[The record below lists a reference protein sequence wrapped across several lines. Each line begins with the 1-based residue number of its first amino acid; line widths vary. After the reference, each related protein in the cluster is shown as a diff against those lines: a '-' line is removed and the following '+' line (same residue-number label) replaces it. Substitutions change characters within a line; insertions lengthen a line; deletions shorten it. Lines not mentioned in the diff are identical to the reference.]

1 MSQTETTGGL
11 RMVALPESVLDRV
24 ENRLP
29 YTEFDTSEA
38 YVTYALEELL
48 SQVVE
53 VSDDDYEAAAEGEVE
68 SRLKSLGYLN

>member
-53 VSDDDYEAAAEGEVE
+53 VSDDDYEVAAEGEIE
-68 SRLKSLGYLN
+68 NRLKSLGYLN